1 MYFSL
6 YYYSPYKLFDIGF
19 LRDINLKGLEG
30 IFLQLLTALKASS
43 NSEEKYSVVPIW
55 VFRNLLTP
63 PNCGS
68 FSEKQTEN
76 YCATVSGIIHIF
88 LHIFPV
94 FRKYM
99 VQKFPVIAKVK
110 RFFYFMQV
118 VEEISDNK
126 PAPDSPFLCIFIS
139 DLYCCRRT
147 IDTDYVK
154 SLTCQVYSKLPAP
167 QPRSMVLQGHTFH
180 FEPAQQAN
188 PGVSRYSMEFYQ
200 AVLSGKAQKTHSY

>member
-1 MYFSL
+1 VL
-6 YYYSPYKLFDIGF
+6 SPSGF
-19 LRDINLKGLEG
+19 
-30 IFLQLLTALKASS
+30 
-43 NSEEKYSVVPIW
+43 
-55 VFRNLLTP
+55 
-63 PNCGS
+63 
-68 FSEKQTEN
+68 
-76 YCATVSGIIHIF
+76 SGIYSRLQTVDPSQKNRRKITVLRFQELYTFFYIF
-88 LHIFPV
+88 FPV

-118 VEEISDNK
+118 AEEISDNK
-126 PAPDSPFLCIFIS
+126 PAPDSPFLCIFSS

-180 FEPAQQAN
+180 FESAQQEN

-200 AVLSGKAQKTHSY
+200 AYFLVKHKKRKLLMKNLSQGSVSLQAGGISA